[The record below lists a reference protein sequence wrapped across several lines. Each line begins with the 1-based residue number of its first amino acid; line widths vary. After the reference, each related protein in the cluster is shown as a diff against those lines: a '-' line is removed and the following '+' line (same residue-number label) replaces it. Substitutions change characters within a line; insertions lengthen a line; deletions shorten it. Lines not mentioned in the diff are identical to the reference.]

1 METMLACLVGLL
13 FAAAIYLM
21 LSGVLVK
28 FVFGL
33 ALIGNGINLLILTAG
48 RLAHRTPPLIPAE
61 GTSLAGPVANALPQ
75 ALILTAIV
83 IGFAMVT
90 FLLVLLY
97 RTYAYAGTLDA
108 DERPFLEEWR
118 EDDAC
123 TEPMLQSQQE
133 ILPLERESGR

>member
-1 METMLACLVGLL
+1 
-13 FAAAIYLM
+13 
-21 LSGVLVK
+21 
-28 FVFGL
+28 
-33 ALIGNGINLLILTAG
+33 
-48 RLAHRTPPLIPAE
+48 
-61 GTSLAGPVANALPQ
+61 
-75 ALILTAIV
+75 
-83 IGFAMVT
+83 MVT